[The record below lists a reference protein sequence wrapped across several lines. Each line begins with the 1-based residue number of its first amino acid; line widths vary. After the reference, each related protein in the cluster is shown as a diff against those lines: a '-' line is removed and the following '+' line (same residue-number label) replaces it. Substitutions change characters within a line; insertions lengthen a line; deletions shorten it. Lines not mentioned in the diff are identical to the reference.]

1 MLPKNSSFCICIKL
15 LLELNKSSTSV
26 TLNNLLTTMSE
37 EHSKTPESS
46 SAPPLSPN
54 NSATELAL
62 KTFHP
67 FPRLPVELRFQIWC
81 EAIQDEYPKVFEISW
96 TDRCGEPFWFC
107 PLEHA
112 PNPSPFLRANKETR
126 QVYLE
131 NSLPLFPCISFE
143 QTKIYPPF
151 SRTRASLPN
160 QLSAFIHK
168 FNPLRFNPNVDTI
181 YMRQQS
187 NKGLYEKIHNLEY
200 LLSHPNL
207 QYVRFLVK
215 DCETGVLHLLLTE
228 KRRKCNRF

>member
-1 MLPKNSSFCICIKL
+1 
-15 LLELNKSSTSV
+15 
-26 TLNNLLTTMSE
+26 MSE

-143 QTKIYPPF
+143 QTKFYSVF

-168 FNPLRFNPNVDTI
+168 FTPLRFNPNVDTI
-181 YMRQQS
+181 YMSQQS
-187 NKGLYEKIHNLEY
+187 DYKGFYEKIHNLEY